1 MSKVFI
7 EENKVYKL
15 DCSNALWAT
24 DEVHEVYR
32 ANKVILKDVDF
43 IIEQDE
49 NLILLEYKNGNTVQA
64 IEHGNNF
71 DPNTAI
77 DSIVKKYFDAL
88 HYLSLL
94 NKTKPKHYVWVLEY
108 PHGSAV
114 TRKLLRNK
122 IIKQLPFQLQ
132 ASLSDKIKLI
142 ESFEVLSI
150 AEWNEKYGQYPMS
163 RVEEKNN
170 KV

>member
-7 EENKVYKL
+7 EENKVYQL

-32 ANKVILKDVDF
+32 SNKIGLKDVDF

-49 NLILLEYKNGNTVQA
+49 NLILLEYKNGNTAQA
-64 IEHGNNF
+64 LAHCSDFNPNNEKVINNI
-71 DPNTAI
+71 PE
-77 DSIVKKYFDAL
+77 KYFDTL
-88 HYLSLL
+88 HYLNLL
-94 NKTKPKHYVWVLEY
+94 DKTKPKHYVWVLEY

-132 ASLSDKIKLI
+132 VSLSEKIKLI

-163 RVEEKNN
+163 RVEEKL
-170 KV
+170 

>member
-1 MSKVFI
+1 MNKVFV
-7 EENKVYKL
+7 EENKVYQL
-15 DCSNALWAT
+15 DCNNALWAT

-32 ANKVILKDVDF
+32 SNKVGLKDVDF
-43 IIEQDE
+43 IIEQE
-49 NLILLEYKNGNTVQA
+49 ESMILLEYKNGNTAQA
-64 IEHGNNF
+64 LAHGSNFNPNNEKVINNI
-71 DPNTAI
+71 PE
-77 DSIVKKYFDAL
+77 KYFDAL

-94 NKTKPKHYVWVLEY
+94 DKTKPKHYVWVLEY
-108 PHGSAV
+108 PHGSVV

-122 IIKQLPFQLQ
+122 IMKQLPFQLQ

-163 RVEEKNN
+163 RVEEKL
-170 KV
+170 